1 MSTIFQLI
9 RQALFII
16 LLSIDGTIYTI
27 VNSIYKIYIAL
38 ATARLFNN
46 GMFTEIANRFYAV
59 VGVVMLFVLAYVVI
73 QGIINPDNFAKSG
86 GEGAGIL
93 KRLAIAVIGL
103 AIVPGVFRIAY
114 TGQDI
119 LLSQNVIG
127 KIFLGFNDPSNLI
140 EHGNISVDGEP
151 LKFDTNGDGIPDSV
165 NKPINQNDAITT
177 SAGTVTAISIW
188 QAVFHPANMDSM
200 DSLAEEA
207 SKIESDIPVGSFIK
221 GIAELTKWACGLA
234 VAVTLVTFFIPFLAT
249 AAICEAA
256 LISDGVSNLAGK
268 NFNLQAAYGAAS
280 ATGNFTVFTAF
291 AGKVASGEIT
301 YRFIF
306 STIIGAATIYLFLSF
321 AIDMAIRAVKLAYM
335 QIVAPIPLMLQ
346 ILPKFKDNFQKW
358 LKIVISLFVEVFIR
372 LTFVYIVAYLIS
384 HLWSIM
390 TGGWITKA
398 NLGPVESLIA
408 RLILIIGM
416 LGFAKTAPQFV
427 SETLG
432 ISTGN
437 LNLGIRKKLH
447 ETGALSFAAGIG
459 GIGANLISGFGTRA
473 RNNFRDHKSFLR
485 AAGAGAVG
493 GLSRA
498 IYSAPSTIR
507 AARTVGPSFRE
518 VGARVKDSFIKGQED
533 EEKRDAK
540 RDTRNANIREEAE
553 KILKAKNEEVTEE
566 NIRKEWMKASV
577 QARKNKVKDF
587 ILNEVAPVKFNKE
600 EVEAILKAKVAAEQ
614 LKSTLEDT
622 AAKYNRDAKI
632 AEHERS
638 QLDTDTGRKRIALEL
653 AQEKLAKGEIK
664 KDRYDEITTND
675 AALNSFIAE
684 NNSEYSSKLFKA
696 KEAADKKVKNA
707 KKAAV
712 NEQLFREQFYGEDEE
727 KPVTEAILKFF
738 RDHPELQEHKDKVI
752 NMNGQSKTLDQ
763 HLKDM
768 FGDNYTTE
776 IDYDRALKG
785 FNKIEKEYDIET
797 VDAAGNKVK
806 GKIRTRI
813 IGDKEKEFFIDSAGI
828 EHELEHKKN
837 QKGEDIKT
845 EFYIDK
851 DVNRSFSSTKVI
863 KQDSDTK
870 TIRTFE
876 HTVSSTD
883 DNKKI
888 TDGTVLDMVH
898 ATTGETGQVDL
909 VINDGTS
916 DVQERVVVTKNAAGM
931 IQGQVITGKIPTGQV
946 ELGATTDAIFT
957 QTGVLGVDVPVTVEV
972 SNAGNI
978 PVEIS
983 LEKNSSNIITT
994 KIDGATCTLNSS
1006 GKISLGSMALEAEAE
1021 ISDLVA
1027 PSVTSLGEGF
1037 HTVTLGSQ
1045 NLDVLVDSSG
1055 KVTRCQAID
1064 VAATTLSDATIQT
1077 RIVNPLTTGGNRG
1090 GSEIKVSSLASALK
1104 TPGEVLNITD
1114 SGEVLSIAKESD
1126 GSVTYKR
1133 QDAAGNVTTLTEEQM
1148 QEQFHTRAT
1157 VNTEALD
1164 VLTKAGRDS
1173 RVEVLSKSGSTTTT
1187 ETVKVSSDG
1196 KVAILKDAGN
1206 IKVSTAVS
1214 GLSDGGSVSFDL
1226 PGEAGTVT
1234 AKKVAGNV
1242 TYSVTKPGET
1252 TPAAGL
1258 QNLSQ
1263 AELESKLALQ
1273 VDLEDIPS
1281 VVKTGEAEID
1291 LSGVTGSPTKIKVSN
1306 KNESELVALNKGAQI
1321 KGCRS
1326 IVTAIQESGKDS
1338 SIRLGNGSTVRVE
1351 SKPDPTNPTVKK
1363 YTYYYI
1369 DEDGNT
1375 STYTDFATLERDK
1388 SITDAEV
1395 TSVTGMVLGEDKSA
1409 SVGDGLEDLGKI
1421 IDRGLKES
1429 NAFEEMSRRTSRPKP
1444 TNKE

>member
-93 KRLAIAVIGL
+93 KRIAIAVIGL

-151 LKFDTNGDGIPDSV
+151 LKFDADGDGKPDTV

-221 GIAELTKWACGLA
+221 GLAELTKWACGIA
-234 VAVTLVTFFIPFLAT
+234 VVATLVTFFIPFLAT
-249 AAICEAA
+249 AAVCEAA

-372 LTFVYIVAYLIS
+372 LTFVYVVAYLIS

-390 TGGWITKA
+390 SGGWIMKA

-473 RNNFRDHKSFLR
+473 RNNFRAHQSVFR
-485 AAGAGAVG
+485 ALGAGTVG

-540 RDTRNANIREEAE
+540 RDTKNANIRAEAE
-553 KILKAKNEEVTEE
+553 KILKAEGKEATEE
-566 NIRKEWMKASV
+566 NIRKVWREASH
-577 QARKNKVKDF
+577 QARNNKIKDF

-653 AQEKLAKGEIK
+653 AQEKLAKGEID
-664 KDRYDEITTND
+664 KDRYAEITTND

-712 NEQLFREQFYGEDEE
+712 NEELFREQFYGEDEE
-727 KPVTEAILKFF
+727 KPVTEALLKFF

-752 NMNGQSKTLDQ
+752 NMNGESKTLDQ

-768 FGDNYTTE
+768 FGDNYMTE

-797 VDAAGNKVK
+797 VDATGNKVK

-813 IGDKEKEFFIDSAGI
+813 IGNKEKEFFIDSAGI
-828 EHELEHKKN
+828 EHELEHKKDG
-837 QKGEDIKT
+837 KGHDIKT
-845 EFYIDK
+845 EFFIDK
-851 DVNRSFSSTKVI
+851 DENRSFSGTKVI
-863 KQDSDTK
+863 KQESDTK
-870 TIRTFE
+870 TIRTYE
-876 HTVSSTD
+876 HTEACTD

-909 VINDGTS
+909 VINDGTG

-931 IQGQVITGKIPTGQV
+931 IQGQVITGKIPAGQV

-983 LEKNSSNIITT
+983 VEKNSSNIITT
-994 KIDGATCTLNSS
+994 KINGATCTLNSS

-1021 ISDLVA
+1021 ISDLVTPTVVA
-1027 PSVTSLGEGF
+1027 RGPGY
-1037 HTVTLGSQ
+1037 HTVTLGT
-1045 NLDVLVDSSG
+1045 
-1055 KVTRCQAID
+1055 KTID
-1064 VAATTLSDATIQT
+1064 VKVDRKGQVDCKEYVLPPMSPTEGVIQT
-1077 RIVNPLTTGGNRG
+1077 RIIKPLQEGGFKDG
-1090 GSEIKVSSLASALK
+1090 AELKVSS
-1104 TPGEVLNITD
+1104 
-1114 SGEVLSIAKESD
+1114 IAETIPV
-1126 GSVTYKR
+1126 GSVEYKDKGENFRITKDTSGHVAYTR
-1133 QDAAGNVTTLTEEQM
+1133 QDKDGNVVRLTEEQM
-1148 QEQFHTRAT
+1148 QEEFHNRPS
-1157 VNTEALD
+1157 VNTQA
-1164 VLTKAGRDS
+1164 LTKLIKAKRDS
-1173 RVEVLSKSGSTTTT
+1173 RVEVISKSGTTTTT
-1187 ETVKVSSDG
+1187 ETVKVSHDG
-1196 KVAILKDAGN
+1196 KVAVLQEAGKISVN
-1206 IKVSTAVS
+1206 AAVS
-1214 GLSDGGSVSFDL
+1214 GLTDGGSVSFAL
-1226 PGEAGTVT
+1226 PGKAGTVT
-1234 AKKVAGNV
+1234 AHKVGGNV
-1242 TYSVTKPGET
+1242 TYSVTKSGET

-1338 SIRLGNGSTVRVE
+1338 SIRLGNGSTVRLE
-1351 SKPDPTNPTVKK
+1351 SQPDPTNPTVKK

-1388 SITDAEV
+1388 SIADAEV

-1409 SVGDGLEDLGKI
+1409 SVGDGLEDLGKN
-1421 IDRGLKES
+1421 IDRGLRES